1 MKKVILGLAILLT
14 ASNLA
19 VGVVYAAVCES
30 SNGARACG
38 SGCTVL
44 ADGGCGCSGTCSGA
58 ELDWVAGSKPKAA
71 AMAEA
76 NAY

>member
-1 MKKVILGLAILLT
+1 MKKVILGLALLLT

-19 VGVVYAAVCES
+19 VGVAYASVCES
-30 SNGARACG
+30 SNGVRGCG
-38 SGCTVL
+38 NICTVL
-44 ADGGCGCSGTCSGA
+44 TDGGCGCSGSCSSA
-58 ELDWVAGSKPKAA
+58 ELDWVAGGKPKAA

>member
-1 MKKVILGLAILLT
+1 MKKFILAIALLVT

-30 SNGARACG
+30 SKGARACG

-44 ADGGCGCSGTCSGA
+44 ADGGCGCQGTCSAA
-58 ELDWVAGSKPKAA
+58 ELDWVSGGSPKAA